1 MRARGVWLGLVW
13 QPLPSSLSLVA
24 PLCTLAPQP
33 FPPYWG
39 PPARTA
45 ASGLGFSQESSPS
58 RPPPA
63 SCSVGPAGRHLGTN
77 VKVLPGDRN
86 INNMNGPINTPSSFI
101 FILVLVGCS
110 CQLVSLKRTQR
121 LRRPVVRGHTVR
133 TWEGQGSNPGSVSVC
148 IPLQKHPKLSPTISK
163 SHPQRLTAQG
173 QDRALGLPG
182 RTCFWGQ
189 WFPRVVLGCPAES
202 PRHP

>member
-1 MRARGVWLGLVW
+1 MWLGLVW
-13 QPLPSSLSLVA
+13 QPLPSSLSPAA
-24 PLCTLAPQP
+24 PLCPQP
-33 FPPYWG
+33 LPPHWG

-101 FILVLVGCS
+101 FTLVLVGCS
-110 CQLVSLKRTQR
+110 CQPVSLKRTQR
-121 LRRPVVRGHTVR
+121 LRRPVVRGHTAR
-133 TWEGQGSNPGSVSVC
+133 TWEGQGSNPGSFS
-148 IPLQKHPKLSPTISK
+148 LHP
-163 SHPQRLTAQG
+163 
-173 QDRALGLPG
+173 
-182 RTCFWGQ
+182 
-189 WFPRVVLGCPAES
+189 PAET
-202 PRHP
+202 P